1 MTTDTEKLIRQWIR
15 PAIRALSAYHVADAS
30 GLVKLDA
37 MENPYRW
44 PDVLVQEWL
53 ACLRDAELNRY
64 PDPDASRLKQQLR
77 ISMQVPDDMDLLLGN
92 GSDEII
98 QMLALAVADP
108 GRVIL
113 APEPTFVMYRM
124 IAGFSGM
131 QFEGVPL
138 NDDFSLDMDAMLT
151 AIQQHQPALV
161 FLACP
166 NNPSGNLFDAQQV
179 RAIIQASPS
188 LVIVDEAYHAFCG
201 DSFMPVLGE
210 YPNLLVMRTV
220 SKMGLAGLRLGLL
233 AGDTGWIE
241 QINKVRLP
249 YNINVLTQL
258 SAAFALKHQAVLDQQ
273 TQVICAAREQLLG
286 DMQAISGI
294 TVYPSRANFILFR
307 TPAGRAD
314 TIFNALKSEGVLIK
328 NMNGSHALMEDCLR
342 VTVGTPEENRK
353 FLTALSHVMAPIST
367 QG

>member
-1 MTTDTEKLIRQWIR
+1 MATDDLIKQWIR

-30 GLVKLDA
+30 GLIKLDA
-37 MENPYRW
+37 MENPYQW
-44 PDVLVQEWL
+44 PQGLVQEWL
-53 ACLRDAELNRY
+53 ACLQTAELNRY
-64 PDPDASRLKQQLR
+64 PDPDAAVLTQQLR
-77 ISMQVPDDMDLLLGN
+77 TSMQVPAGMGVLLGN

-98 QMLALAVADP
+98 QMLALAVAEP

-124 IAGFSGM
+124 IAAFTDM
-131 QFEGVPL
+131 QFEGVAL
-138 NDDFSLDMDAMLT
+138 NDDFGLDMDAMLA

-161 FLACP
+161 FLAFP

-179 RAIIQASPS
+179 RDIIQACPG

-210 YPNLLVMRTV
+210 YPNLLVMRTL

-233 AGDTGWIE
+233 AGAPAWIE

-258 SAAFALKHQAVLDQQ
+258 SAAFALKHQAVMEEQ
-273 TQVICAAREQLLG
+273 TQAICSAREQLLS
-286 DMQAISGI
+286 DMRALSGI
-294 TVYPSRANFILFR
+294 TVYPSCANFILFR
-307 TPAGRAD
+307 TALKHAGD
-314 TIFNALKSEGVLIK
+314 VFNALKSRGVLIK
-328 NMNGSHALMEDCLR
+328 NMDGSHAQMKDCLR
-342 VTVGTPEENRK
+342 VTVGTPEQNQA
-353 FLTALSHVMAPIST
+353 FMAALATVIK
-367 QG
+367 